1 MSDARSDAA
10 TADKPSS
17 LRRRRLFRLA
27 AVAIALLLALLLAEG
42 VLRVYVAARGWTPN
56 CYAGSVQL
64 LVPDATN
71 GYTLA
76 KGFHLRSGVY
86 EITTNDLGL
95 RGPQLD
101 KTKPAGT
108 TRIAILGGSSAFGY
122 LVSDGQEAAR
132 LLEQK
137 LTAAGRDVEVLGA
150 GVPGYNLF
158 QTTHRYR
165 EVIAPLQPDVVVL
178 YLGWNDLTYLVSDE
192 PTAERHRVGHP
203 YASWERVLSHSTL
216 YGLIAYRLLSP
227 PARFVPPPA
236 TRSDPTE
243 AGAAQFRENLRTLL
257 AEIEASGAQPVI
269 VAQVMAADAR
279 ATDDVRSYLGATPQQ
294 QQQNAA
300 LGQWV
305 QQTLADIATQ
315 QQVPFV
321 DASTVIAP
329 TSEHL
334 ADAIHLTPA
343 GEQKLAELFTEQ
355 VNEGLNR

>member
-1 MSDARSDAA
+1 
-10 TADKPSS
+10 
-17 LRRRRLFRLA
+17 
-27 AVAIALLLALLLAEG
+27 VIALSLALLLAEG
-42 VLRVYVAARGWTPN
+42 ALRVYVAARGWTPN

-76 KGFHLRSGVY
+76 KDFHLRSGVY
-86 EITTNDLGL
+86 AITTNDFGL
-95 RGPQLD
+95 RGPAID
-101 KTKPAGT
+101 KDKPPGT
-108 TRIAILGGSSAFGY
+108 TRISLLGGSSAFGY

-137 LTAAGRDVEVLGA
+137 LNDAGRDVEVLNA

-165 EVIAPLQPDVVVL
+165 DVIAPHSPDVVVL
-178 YLGWNDLTYLVSDE
+178 YLGWNDLTYLVSEE

-203 YASWERVLSHSTL
+203 HAWWERVLSHSTL
-216 YGLIAYRLLSP
+216 YGLIAYRLLP
-227 PARFVPPPA
+227 APARFVPPPA
-236 TRSDPTE
+236 TRSEPTQ
-243 AGAAQFRENLRTLL
+243 AGAEQFRENLRTLL
-257 AEIEASGAQPVI
+257 EEIEASGAQPVI
-269 VAQVMAADAR
+269 VAQVMAADAD
-279 ATDDVRSYLGATPQQ
+279 ASDDVRTYLGATPQQ
-294 QQQNAA
+294 QEQNAA

-305 QQTLADIATQ
+305 QRTLAEIAAD

-321 DASTVIAP
+321 DASSVIAP

-343 GEQKLAELFTEQ
+343 GEAKLADLLAEQ
-355 VNEGLNR
+355 VSGEW

>member
-1 MSDARSDAA
+1 MSDEPSPDAPA
-10 TADKPSS
+10 AADLPPP
-17 LRRRRLFRLA
+17 RRRLFRLA
-27 AVAIALLLALLLAEG
+27 AIAIALLVALLLAEG
-42 VLRVYVAARGWTPN
+42 VLRVYVAARGWTAN

-64 LVPDATN
+64 LVPEETN

-76 KGFHLRSGVY
+76 RDFHLRSGVY
-86 EITTNDLGL
+86 EITTNEFGL
-95 RGPQLD
+95 RGPAIG
-101 KTKPAGT
+101 KSKPAGT
-108 TRIAILGGSSAFGY
+108 TRIALLGGSSAFGY

-137 LTAAGRDVEVLGA
+137 LKDAGHNVEVLGA

-165 EVIAPLQPDVVVL
+165 EVVSPLSPDVVIL

-203 YASWERVLSHSTL
+203 YAWWERLLSHSTL
-216 YGLIAYRLLSP
+216 YGLIAYRLLTP

-236 TRSDPTE
+236 ARSEPTK
-243 AGAAQFRENLRTLL
+243 AGAEQFRENLHALL
-257 AEIEASGAQPVI
+257 EEIEAGGAQPVI
-269 VAQVMAADAR
+269 VAQVMAADAD
-279 ATDDVRSYLGATPQQ
+279 ASDDVRSYLGATLAQ

-305 QQTLADIATQ
+305 QQTLAEIATEA
-315 QQVPFV
+315 QVPFV
-321 DASTVIAP
+321 NASSVIAP

-343 GEQKLAELFTEQ
+343 GEAKLAELLAARVSAEW
-355 VNEGLNR
+355 